1 MNKLY
6 GLFYAYKIYTREDLE
21 GDWKWHS
28 ARIVESSSM
37 KERNF
42 AQPAVRRCRRQRG
55 KRILSERLYTMGSF
69 INAQIAANKSTLLL
83 LYAQLA
89 AMSFVVQK
97 QQAA

>member
-28 ARIVESSSM
+28 ARNVESSSM
-37 KERNF
+37 KEQNF
-42 AQPAVRRCRRQRG
+42 VQPAVRQCRRQRG
-55 KRILSERLYTMGSF
+55 KKIPSVRLYTMGSF
-69 INAQIAANKSTLLL
+69 INAQIAANKSTPLL

-89 AMSFVVQK
+89 AMSSAVQK